1 MTTVQAQTL
10 RAANEAESL
19 RPTRIPNAVVWTL
32 QALAAVLFLIAGT
45 SKLAGV
51 PVQVQLFGVIGI
63 GQWFR
68 YVTGTIEVVGAVLL
82 FVPSLA
88 LFAALALAATMVGAI
103 ITHAF
108 YVGGNPAM
116 AILLLAATTTI
127 AWVKRSSR

>member
-103 ITHAF
+103 ITHLF
-108 YVGGNPAM
+108 IVGGNPAM